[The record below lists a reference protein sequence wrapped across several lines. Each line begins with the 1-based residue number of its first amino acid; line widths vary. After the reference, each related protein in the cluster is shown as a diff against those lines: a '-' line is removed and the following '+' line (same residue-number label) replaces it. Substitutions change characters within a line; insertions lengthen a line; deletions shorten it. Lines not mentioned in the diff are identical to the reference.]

1 MADRAKRL
9 AVLIS
14 GNGSNLQAI
23 IDACRAG
30 TLDASIAVVVSN
42 EPGAFGLERARRAGV
57 ASEVMDH
64 RLYADRTGYD
74 RALAALLDRY
84 APDLVVLAGF
94 MRILTPGF
102 VEHFSGRII
111 NLHPS
116 LLPKF
121 PGLNTHRRAIEAG
134 DREHGASVH
143 FVTADLDAGPV
154 IIQRSIPIL
163 PDDTPESLQHRV
175 HAVEHQILPTAISW
189 FVDGRLQITGHK
201 VLLDGTRRPEQGL
214 VSV

>member
-1 MADRAKRL
+1 MADRGKRL

-30 TLDASIAVVVSN
+30 ALDATIAVVVSN
-42 EPGAFGLERARRAGV
+42 EPGAYGLERARRAGIK
-57 ASEVMDH
+57 SEVMDH
-64 RLYADRTGYD
+64 RAFADRTGYD
-74 RALAALLDRY
+74 HALASLLDRY
-84 APDLVVLAGF
+84 VPDLVVLAGF

-121 PGLNTHRRAIEAG
+121 PGLDTHRRAIEAG

-154 IIQRSIPIL
+154 IIQRRIPIL
-163 PDDTPESLQHRV
+163 PDDTPETLQHRV
-175 HAVEHQILPTAISW
+175 HAVEHQILPAAISW
-189 FVDGRLQITGHK
+189 FLDERLQITGHR
-201 VLLDGTRRPEQGL
+201 VLLDGTQRPEQGL
-214 VSV
+214 VSG